1 MADVTPK
8 AEPIE
13 FIDLQAQRRRIGVRM
28 DQAIAGVLTHG
39 NYILGP
45 EVERLEKQLAAHS
58 GATHAIGCSNGTD
71 AIGLALRALGAGP
84 GDAVFC
90 PSFTFAATGE
100 AIALVGATPVFVD
113 VEDTTFNMCPQSLE
127 AAIASV
133 KAAGTFKPVGVIPVD
148 LYGQVAD
155 YRGINAVAESE
166 RLWVISDAA
175 QSYGATME
183 NRRVGTLARVTTTSF
198 FPAKPLGCYGD
209 GGAVFTDDADL
220 AAHIR
225 SLLFHGRSVHDKYD
239 NIRIGMNARLDTLQ
253 AAILI
258 EKLAV
263 FDEEKIA
270 RQAAA
275 DYYTA
280 RLDGIVETPRVVPG
294 ATSVWAQYTIRVADR
309 DGVKKR
315 LEADGVPTNIYYPRP
330 LHTQTVYKP
339 YPVAPGGLPV
349 SERLA
354 ATVLS
359 IPMHPY
365 LDRTTQDRVV
375 DAIRR
380 AVRNG

>member
-1 MADVTPK
+1 
-8 AEPIE
+8 
-13 FIDLQAQRRRIGVRM
+13 
-28 DQAIAGVLTHG
+28 
-39 NYILGP
+39 
-45 EVERLEKQLAAHS
+45 
-58 GATHAIGCSNGTD
+58 
-71 AIGLALRALGAGP
+71 
-84 GDAVFC
+84 
-90 PSFTFAATGE
+90 
-100 AIALVGATPVFVD
+100 
-113 VEDTTFNMCPQSLE
+113 
-127 AAIASV
+127 
-133 KAAGTFKPVGVIPVD
+133 
-148 LYGQVAD
+148 
-155 YRGINAVAESE
+155 
-166 RLWVISDAA
+166 
-175 QSYGATME
+175 
-183 NRRVGTLARVTTTSF
+183 
-198 FPAKPLGCYGD
+198 
-209 GGAVFTDDADL
+209 VFTDDADL